1 MKNKYDI
8 GESLE
13 DKETDY
19 FGVIEDIEEVD
30 CVTLYYFE
38 DGKVLP
44 EERVSLK
51 GVKGMRNVINFI
63 NLTEDEKNKISE
75 EALEKVGLNDL
86 IKYYNYPKWLR
97 KILSYLL
104 RHRR

>member
-1 MKNKYDI
+1 MNNKYNI

-19 FGVIEDIEEVD
+19 FGVIEDIEEVGG
-30 CVTLYYFE
+30 VTLYYFE

-51 GVKGMRNVINFI
+51 GVKGMRNLINFI
-63 NLTEDEKNKISE
+63 NKPEDEKNKIWE
-75 EALEKVGLNDL
+75 DIIPDNW
-86 IKYYNYPKWLR
+86 I
-97 KILSYLL
+97 
-104 RHRR
+104 

>member
-1 MKNKYDI
+1 MNNKYNI

-51 GVKGMRNVINFI
+51 GVKGMRNLINFI
-63 NLTEDEKNKISE
+63 NKPEDE
-75 EALEKVGLNDL
+75 
-86 IKYYNYPKWLR
+86 
-97 KILSYLL
+97 
-104 RHRR
+104 